1 MKQVVSSFKIKD
13 VTVNLIKPKKKSSVE
28 EDKKR
33 LAQYLYK
40 LLEMG
45 YHK

>member
-1 MKQVVSSFKIKD
+1 MKQIVSSFKIKD
-13 VTVNLIKPKKKSSVE
+13 VTVNLNKPEKKSSVE
-28 EDKKR
+28 DDKKR

-45 YHK
+45 CYK